1 MLYNATINVN
11 PNEYPDEDAM
21 VDDIMTDLEG
31 YHPSISDSTDF
42 PGTID
47 VVVAIKLTERSHSK
61 SRNPDRQNQPP
72 QKKGGKNGPDTCWA
86 LCLKPVQSCSSSH
99 TIWLTHL

>member
-1 MLYNATINVN
+1 MGECMLYNATINVN

-47 VVVAIKLTERSHSK
+47 VVVAINANSPNEAIAKAEILIARTSLPKKRGARMDLTLVGHY
-61 SRNPDRQNQPP
+61 
-72 QKKGGKNGPDTCWA
+72 A
-86 LCLKPVQSCSSSH
+86 
-99 TIWLTHL
+99 

>member
-11 PNEYPDEDAM
+11 PNEYPYEDAM

-47 VVVAIKLTERSHSK
+47 VVVAINANSPNEAIAKAEILIARTSL
-61 SRNPDRQNQPP
+61 P
-72 QKKGGKNGPDTCWA
+72 KKGGQEWT
-86 LCLKPVQSCSSSH
+86 
-99 TIWLTHL
+99 